1 MKINKKILV
10 PVLALTAFAAVGV
23 GSTYAIFTS
32 KANTNIAV
40 TAGKVSVT
48 ATVENVKLYSGVY
61 NEDTG
66 VYDSVEQTT
75 NFLNGGTVTVENG
88 VVTLDKFTP
97 MDKVEFDV
105 KVKNASNVT
114 AKYRTLIT
122 KLEDTGLFEGLSVKV
137 NDVAFGGEDSYTNWA
152 VIEPTTTDVAI
163 LHVVVELPEE
173 AGNVYQD
180 KSCSIK
186 FAVEAVQ
193 GNAYVTNQVAVT
205 NQSELAS
212 AIATVEEGTE
222 IVLAPSETAYT
233 VPSVSNKDITIV
245 GTDTA
250 NTKVARNEAVT
261 VSGSSLT
268 FKGVTMVGGVGE
280 SANYK
285 GFQHISKERYEDC
298 VFTGRSFF
306 YAPNT
311 IIKNCT
317 FNQNVYDYH
326 FWVYGAGTTKF
337 EGCTFNNLGKA
348 AKVYSEAREGVFN
361 VEFKNCRFVSSE
373 NTHDKPAVAVKSLGA
388 TYNITVTNCTTTNYN
403 CNDDS
408 MATWYSTR
416 MASATEAEK
425 LLVGAEGQIDKVTA
439 IIDGTIY

>member
-10 PVLALTAFAAVGV
+10 PVLALTAFVAVGV

-66 VYDSVEQTT
+66 VYDSVVQTT

-88 VVTLDKFTP
+88 VVTLDKVTP

-137 NDVAFGGEDSYTNWA
+137 NDVAFSGGDSYTNWE
-152 VIEPTTTDVAI
+152 VIEPTTTDVAT

-173 AGNVYQD
+173 AGNDYQD

-193 GNAYVTNQVAVT
+193 GNAFVANQVVVN
-205 NQSELAS
+205 NQSELAT

-222 IVLAPSETAYT
+222 IVLGPSETAYT

-245 GTDTA
+245 GADTA
-250 NTKVARNEAVT
+250 NTKVSRSEGVG
-261 VSGSSLT
+261 VPGSSLT
-268 FKGVTMVGGVGE
+268 FKNVTMVGGTG
-280 SANYK
+280 NYI
-285 GFQHISKERYEDC
+285 GFQHTSKENYEDC
-298 VFTGRSFF
+298 VFTGKSFF
-306 YAPNT
+306 YAPMT

-317 FNQNVYDYH
+317 FNQDIYDYH

-348 AKVYSEAREGVFN
+348 AKVYSEATEGVFN

-373 NTHDKPAVAVKSLGA
+373 NTHDKPAVAVNSLGA

-425 LLVGAEGQIDKVTA
+425 LLVGAEGQIDKVKA
-439 IIDGTIY
+439 IIDGTTY

>member
-32 KANTNIAV
+32 EANTNIAV

-48 ATVENVKLYSGVY
+48 ATVKNVKLYSGVY

-66 VYDSVEQTT
+66 VYDSVEQET

-88 VVTLDKFTP
+88 VVTLDKVTP

-105 KVKNASNVT
+105 EVKNASNVT

-122 KLEDTGLFEGLSVKV
+122 KLKDTGLFEGLSVKV
-137 NDVAFGGEDSYTNWA
+137 NDVAFGGGDSYTKWE
-152 VIEPTTTDVAI
+152 VIKPETTDVAT
-163 LHVVVELPEE
+163 LHVVVELPQE
-173 AGNVYQD
+173 AGNDYQD

-193 GNAYVTNQVAVT
+193 GNAYVTNTVVVN
-205 NQSELAS
+205 NQSELVT
-212 AIATVEEGTE
+212 AIETVEEDTE

-233 VPSVSNKDITIV
+233 IPSVSNKNITIV
-245 GTDTA
+245 GKDTE
-250 NTKVARNEAVT
+250 NTKVSRSEAVT

-268 FKGVTMVGGVGE
+268 FKGVTMVGGTGD
-280 SANYK
+280 YK
-285 GFQHISKERYEDC
+285 GFQHISEEKYENC
-298 VFTGRSFF
+298 VFTGRSSF
-306 YAPNT
+306 YAPKT

-348 AKVYSEAREGVFN
+348 AKVYNEATEGEVVFN
-361 VEFKNCRFVSSE
+361 VEFKDCTFVSSE
-373 NTHDKPAVAVKSLGA
+373 STHDKPAIAVDSRGA
-388 TYNITVTNCTTTNYN
+388 TYNITVTNCTTSGYNYN
-403 CNDDS
+403 DEA
-408 MATWYSTR
+408 MTEWYSER
-416 MASATEAEK
+416 MEGAPDDHK
-425 LLVGAEGQIDKVTA
+425 KLVGAEGQIDKVTA
-439 IIDGTIY
+439 IIDGTEY

>member
-32 KANTNIAV
+32 EANTNIAV
-40 TAGKVSVT
+40 TAGKVKVE

-61 NEDTG
+61 NEDTA

-88 VVTLDKFTP
+88 VVTLDKVTP

-105 KVKNASNVT
+105 KVKNASNIT

-137 NDVAFGGEDSYTNWA
+137 NDVDFGGGDSYTNWA
-152 VIEPTTTDVAI
+152 VIEPTTTDVAT

-173 AGNVYQD
+173 AGNDYQD
-180 KSCSIK
+180 KSCLIK

-193 GNAYVTNQVAVT
+193 GNAFVTNQVVVN
-205 NQSELAS
+205 NQSELAT

-233 VPSVSNKDITIV
+233 VPSVSNKNITIV

-250 NTKVARNEAVT
+250 NTKVSRSEAVG
-261 VSGSSLT
+261 VPGSSLT
-268 FKGVTMVGGVGE
+268 FKGVTMLGGTE
-280 SANYK
+280 NYK
-285 GFQHISKERYEDC
+285 GFLHTSKEIYEDC
-298 VFTGRSFF
+298 VFTGRSNF
-306 YAPNT
+306 YAPMT

-317 FNQNVYDYH
+317 FNQDVYDYH
-326 FWVYGAGTTKF
+326 FWVYGAGTTQF

-348 AKVYSEAREGVFN
+348 AKVYSEATSGVFN
-361 VEFKNCRFVSSE
+361 VEFKDCRFISSE
-373 NTHDKPAVAVKSLGA
+373 NTHDKPAVAVNSLGA
-388 TYNITVTNCTTTNYN
+388 TYNIKVTNCTTTNYN
-403 CNDDS
+403 WNDDS
-408 MATWYSTR
+408 MKTWYGTR
-416 MASATEAEK
+416 MESATEVEK
-425 LLVGAEGQIDKVTA
+425 QLVGAEGQIDKVTA
-439 IIDGTIY
+439 TIDGKIY